1 MLKILIADSGQE
13 LCCALAKELQ
23 TEYQVMTCRDGNT
36 AWELLHSFTPDLLV
50 VDLMLPGLDGVSLVE
65 MAQQEHIEL
74 RVLAMSSLINQYVVE
89 MMEQYQVGYLMSKPC
104 DCKAV
109 CMRAR
114 DLLTRKLGSGTVLR
128 QLEEDIVC
136 AKLIELGFSVKLRGF
151 PCIVDAV
158 CLMSRN
164 LAQSV
169 TKEIYPE
176 VCKHMGGSSQQVER
190 VIRNAINCAWK
201 KRNVAQWRQY
211 FPETSDGDVD
221 RPTNAELI
229 CRLAR
234 MIRSEDKTGQK

>member
-13 LCCALAKELQ
+13 FCCALTKELQ
-23 TEYQVMTCRDGNT
+23 AEYQVMTCRDGNA
-36 AWELLHSFTPDLLV
+36 AWELLHSFMPDLLV
-50 VDLMLPGLDGVSLVE
+50 IDLMLPGLDGVSLLQ

-74 RVLAMSSLINQYVVE
+74 RVLATSSLVNQYVVA
-89 MMEQYQVGYLMSKPC
+89 MMERYQVGYLMSKPC
-104 DCKAV
+104 GCGAV

-114 DLLTRKLGSGTVLR
+114 DLLTRKLGSGMV
-128 QLEEDIVC
+128 QAKEDMVS
-136 AKLIELGFSVKLRGF
+136 AKLMELGFSVKLRGF

-176 VCKHMGGSSQQVER
+176 VCKHMGSSPQQVER

-201 KRNVAQWRQY
+201 KRNVAQWRRY
-211 FPETSDGDVD
+211 FPENSDGDVD

-229 CRLAR
+229 CCLAR
-234 MIRSEDKTGQK
+234 MIRSEDKIG